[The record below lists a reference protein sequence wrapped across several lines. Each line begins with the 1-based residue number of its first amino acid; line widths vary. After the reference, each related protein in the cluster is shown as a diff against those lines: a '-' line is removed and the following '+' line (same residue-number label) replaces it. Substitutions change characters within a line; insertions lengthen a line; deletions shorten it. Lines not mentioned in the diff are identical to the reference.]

1 MGVLDMDCA
10 TNSFVV
16 PAITAG
22 RAQTAANVHVP
33 SATPGAT
40 WPTLQDYA
48 HASAECSNRGLC
60 DRSTGKCT
68 CMDGFGGSACERMT
82 CNANCNGNGKCYSL
96 NKLASQTRDENS
108 LSFTYETELGSYGVW
123 DANKIF
129 GCKCDPLY
137 KGYDCSIRDTAS
149 QSDDPLTTGQVNEV
163 QLVKCIA
170 TEGNFNLYYKGYP
183 SATIA
188 HDSSADTIR
197 TALLRFPC

>member
-1 MGVLDMDCA
+1 
-10 TNSFVV
+10 
-16 PAITAG
+16 
-22 RAQTAANVHVP
+22 
-33 SATPGAT
+33 
-40 WPTLQDYA
+40 
-48 HASAECSNRGLC
+48 
-60 DRSTGKCT
+60 
-68 CMDGFGGSACERMT
+68 MDGFGGSACERMT
-82 CNANCNGNGKCYSL
+82 CSSNCNGNGKCYSL

-137 KGYDCSIRDTAS
+137 TGYDCSIGDCVTG
-149 QSDDPLTTGQVNEV
+149 DDPLTTGQVNEV

-170 TEGNFNLYYKGYP
+170 TEGNALYYKGYP

-197 TALLRFPC
+197 TALLKIPLLTDVTVTFSMSSAVACQTTSNIIKRSSSLNSLGPFLLL